1 MKKLVLLIA
10 GIVLSVSA
18 FAQSLT
24 ISDLCY
30 WDSSNGTVETYSY
43 EQIINRLANRG
54 FSVTVIESSY
64 DPDYGNY
71 YLYSV
76 YNSYSNTQ
84 LIIDV
89 EGPGKI
95 VFNSTSEANAF
106 VNKAVSLG
114 YFSWQNG
121 KYYITYEPEFCGI
134 CAMRLS
140 GNTVIFDL
148 IVL

>member
-1 MKKLVLLIA
+1 MLKSRQNSRLPKRN
-10 GIVLSVSA
+10 LSK
-18 FAQSLT
+18 
-24 ISDLCY
+24 ISG
-30 WDSSNGTVETYSY
+30 NF
-43 EQIINRLANRG
+43 QIN
-54 FSVTVIESSY
+54 IEK
-64 DPDYGNY
+64 YGNY

-106 VNKAVSLG
+106 VNKAISLG